1 MLFRK
6 VETKDFRKV
15 VEITSGIWDG
25 EDYIPSVFEKWLKEK
40 NGYFCCLEG
49 EQGQLIALGR
59 LKLFDEETG
68 WLEGLRVAPHF
79 QGKGFGKEMARKM
92 IQLARSIGIKKL
104 LFSTYFDN
112 VESIAI
118 NEKIGFYRIGTYTN
132 LQLDTLSS
140 EEDIDEVSFTSF
152 HIEGFISNDWVFF
165 QAENK
170 IATDLLPAAEFV
182 DISGCRMLFAQN
194 IKFPETFEISWI
206 DSSRATDKTIACAI
220 SFARSRGYKKMH
232 LMLKA
237 GSPLEPFLKNGFYY
251 FERSEDVYLYSGE
264 VEKLKLS

>member
-6 VETKDFRKV
+6 VETGDFKKV
-15 VEITSGIWDG
+15 VELTSGIWDG
-25 EDYIPSVFEKWLKEK
+25 EDYIPSVFEKWINER
-40 NGYFCCLEG
+40 NGYFYCLDG

-68 WLEGLRVAPHF
+68 WLEGLRVAQHF

-92 IQLARSIGIKKL
+92 IQLAKSLGIKKL

-112 VESIAI
+112 VESITI
-118 NEKIGFYRIGTYTN
+118 NEKIGFYRIDTYTN
-132 LQLDTLSS
+132 LQLDALSS
-140 EEDIDEVSFTSF
+140 EGSIGEVSFASF

-165 QAENK
+165 QAKSK
-170 IATDLLPAAEFV
+170 ITSDLLPAAEFV

-194 IKFPETFEISWI
+194 IKFPETLEISWV
-206 DSSRATDKTIACAI
+206 DSSKVTDKAIACAI

-237 GSPLEPFLKNGFYY
+237 GAPLEPFLKNGFYY

-264 VEKLKLS
+264 VEKLKLT